1 MDFCVRYHVLAT
13 PLVTLSFAER
23 EQSGFWTIDPI
34 LHHTIDE
41 RLYRFI
47 VELQIGVHLS
57 LERDLMGQSF
67 RPREINLA
75 YPPARDF
82 RLTEDLVGC
91 TLRFE
96 QPANVIIFDAK
107 WLDQP
112 ANLGNRT
119 TYKASSP
126 CATNCSTTSH
136 IAAASQ
142 ARCARHFSSISQT
155 GRH

>member
-1 MDFCVRYHVLAT
+1 
-13 PLVTLSFAER
+13 
-23 EQSGFWTIDPI
+23 
-34 LHHTIDE
+34 
-41 RLYRFI
+41 
-47 VELQIGVHLS
+47 
-57 LERDLMGQSF
+57 MGQSF

-82 RLTEDLVGC
+82 RLTQDLVGC

-119 TYKASSP
+119 TYKAAVALCDELLNDVAHRSGV
-126 CATNCSTTSH
+126 AGKVRTALL
-136 IAAASQ
+136 ID
-142 ARCARHFSSISQT
+142 IQT